1 MKILVMMFCLLAA
14 FAINSMAQTP
24 WKIINMEDVTRHGGN
39 CEYDD
44 ETLTATF
51 KGKWD
56 RWFDLPGV
64 MGDLTEHTQLHMT
77 FVKSTCMLKIVL
89 RYKDADG
96 KVQQVDASTLYGTMN
111 KTIDGK
117 KKTSKIDLTNKGK
130 IGEDVLKNIV
140 AIRISMAKPVDGNE
154 EPWMVQFGEV
164 VMP

>member
-1 MKILVMMFCLLAA
+1 MKKLVMMFCLLAA
-14 FAINSMAQTP
+14 LAINSMAQTP
-24 WKIINMEDVTRHGGN
+24 WRIVNMEDVTRHGGN

-64 MGDLTEHTQLHMT
+64 KGDLTEHTQLNMT
-77 FVKSTCMLKIVL
+77 FLKSTCMLRIVL
-89 RYKDADG
+89 RYRNEAGEMK
-96 KVQQVDASTLYGTMN
+96 QVDAATLYGTMN
-111 KTIDGK
+111 KTIDS

-130 IGEDVLKNIV
+130 IGEDVLKNV
-140 AIRISMAKPVDGNE
+140 EAIRISMAKPVDGNE